1 LLTLLYHPSAP
12 NPSLILTIVMTG
24 ITSNIE
30 IENATKRLLDPT
42 AVEFDVGLLD
52 SVVSTAYDPA
62 NPHRAAANK
71 TLMALQEFPDLWTR
85 ADAILERSEN
95 AHARFFGL
103 QVLDDAI
110 KTRWKILPADQREG
124 IKNYVVS
131 KIIAISSNESTMKSE
146 RVFIA
151 KLNLTLVEILKHEWP
166 HNWPTFISD
175 LVGSSKTSEILC
187 ENNMQILKLLSE
199 EVFDFSRDQMVT
211 TKVKRM
217 KESLNGEFSSIY
229 HLCEFI
235 LEHSQRP
242 SLLRVTL
249 QTLQRFLTW
258 IPLGFIFQTQ
268 LIDILLNKFFP
279 EPMFRTP
286 ALECLTEIG
295 NLTDLEPQYDPLFQK
310 LFAGF
315 LARLG
320 EVLSPDTDI
329 APAYENG
336 SEDDCIFIQRLALFL
351 SGFVKAHLRVLEK
364 PESLACLL
372 QGLFYLVRVSE
383 VPDTE
388 IFRIG
393 LDAWHML
400 AQDLYLGEHKYS
412 HSSNDSSGALNL
424 GTNGSNTGG
433 AVSRKYMFAPVLT
446 GVRQVMISRMAKPEE
461 VLIVEDENG
470 DIVRETTKD
479 TDVIAQYKTM
489 RESLV
494 FLTHLNCD
502 DTESIMLAK
511 LTEQVDGSS
520 WSWNNLNTLCW
531 AIGSI
536 SGAMSENEEKRFLV
550 TVIKDLLGLCE
561 QKRGKDNKAVVASNI
576 MYVVG
581 QYPRFLKAHWKF
593 LKTVVNKLFEFMHE
607 SHPGVQDMACDTF
620 LKIANKCKRKFVTL
634 QADEPSPFICEL
646 VDSLPNII
654 SDLEPHQ
661 VQAFYEAVGCML
673 SDRGPSVTIDRAG
686 LLSKLMDLPNRTW
699 RAIMDQANKNVES
712 IIEPNTI
719 KEIIKILKCN
729 NRVCH
734 AVGPLFTNQLQ
745 TFFLDMLN
753 VYKVYSERISAAI
766 TQQGAI
772 ATQMSLI
779 RTMRSAKKEVLR
791 LLITFID
798 KSGPPEADPR
808 AVAQGFIPPVLDPIL
823 GDYQRNIAGARDPE
837 VLSLFATVVEKLKSH
852 VVSDVPRIMEAVF
865 ECTLQMITT
874 NFEDFPEHRIRF
886 FQFLRAVNSHTFVAL
901 FSIPPSHQKLV
912 VDSVVW
918 AMKHTERN
926 ISETGLDIL
935 HELLLNVGR
944 TPNVAQNF
952 YQQFLL
958 PLIQDV
964 FAVMTD
970 RLHKSGFKMHATLA
984 RHMFHLVQMNQ
995 VTVPLFD
1002 TTAYPSG
1009 QTNVDFLNKHVSNL
1023 LITSFPNL
1031 NAKQVQLF
1039 IDGMFDVKMDLPTFK
1054 IHLRDF
1060 LIQLKEFSTE
1070 DNSGLFHEEKED
1082 EELLKK
1088 QQYDIQ
1094 RHSVPGLLKPSEII
1108 DDDL

>member
-1 LLTLLYHPSAP
+1 
-12 NPSLILTIVMTG
+12 MTD
-24 ITSNIE
+24 SIE
-30 IENATKRLLDPT
+30 IAAQRLLDPT
-42 AVEFDVGLLD
+42 VGEFDVALLD
-52 SVVSTAYDPA
+52 NVVATAYDPV
-62 NPHRAAANK
+62 NPSRAAANK
-71 TLMALQEFPDLWTR
+71 ALMTLQESPDLWTK
-85 ADAILERSEN
+85 ADAILERAQNPQS
-95 AHARFFGL
+95 RFFGL
-103 QVLDDAI
+103 QILDDAI
-110 KTRWKILPADQREG
+110 RTRWKILPPEQREG
-124 IKNYVVS
+124 IKNYVVG
-131 KIIAISSNESTMKSE
+131 KVISMSSDEATMLRE
-146 RVFIA
+146 RVFIG
-151 KLNLTLVEILKHEWP
+151 KLNLTLVEILKQEWP
-166 HNWPTFISD
+166 HNWPTFIPD

-211 TKVKRM
+211 EKVKRM
-217 KESLNGEFSSIY
+217 KESLNGEFASIY

-235 LEHSQRP
+235 MERSQRP

-268 LIDILLNKFFP
+268 LIDVLLNKFFP
-279 EPMFRTP
+279 EPIFRND

-295 NLTDLEPQYDPLFQK
+295 SLTDLEPQYDPLFRK

-315 LARLG
+315 LARIG
-320 EVLSPDTDI
+320 EIFSPETDL
-329 APAYENG
+329 APAFENG
-336 SEDDCIFIQRLALFL
+336 TEEDCIFIQRLALFL
-351 SGFVKAHLRVLEK
+351 SGFFRAHLKAMEVQ
-364 PESLACLL
+364 ESQQSLL
-372 QGLFYLVRVSE
+372 TGLFYLVRVSE

-388 IFRIG
+388 IFRIC
-393 LDAWHML
+393 LETWHML
-400 AQDLYLGEHKYS
+400 AQDLYQDEHKFHQAS
-412 HSSNDSSGALNL
+412 NSMGGGNDSVLCL
-424 GTNGSNTGG
+424 GSNGNSNVG
-433 AVSRKYMFAPVLT
+433 ASRKYMYGPVLT
-446 GVRQVMISRMAKPEE
+446 GVRQVMIANMAKPEE

-489 RESLV
+489 RETLV
-494 FLTHLNCD
+494 YLTHLNCD

-511 LTEQVDGSS
+511 LTEQVDGTA

-536 SGAMSENEEKRFLV
+536 SGAMSEDEEKRFLV

-561 QKRGKDNKAVVASNI
+561 QKRGKDNKAVIASNI

-620 LKIANKCKRKFVTL
+620 LKIAMKCKRKFVTL
-634 QADEPSPFICEL
+634 QTDETAPFICEL
-646 VDSLPNII
+646 VDSLPSII

-673 SDRGPSVTIDRAG
+673 SDKGPAVTIDRPAV
-686 LLSKLMDLPNRTW
+686 LAKLMDMPNRTW
-699 RAIMDQANKNVES
+699 RIIMDQANKNVES
-712 IIEPNTI
+712 LVEPNTI

-729 NRVCH
+729 NRVCST
-734 AVGPLFTNQLQ
+734 VGPLFTNQLE

-753 VYKVYSERISAAI
+753 VYKVYSERISAAVA
-766 TQQGAI
+766 QQGAI
-772 ATQMSLI
+772 ATQMSLV

-798 KSGPPEADPR
+798 KSGPPEAEPR

-837 VLSLFATVVEKLKSH
+837 VLTLFATVVEKLKSH
-852 VVSDVPRIMEAVF
+852 VVNDVPRIMEAVF

-874 NFEDFPEHRIRF
+874 NFEDYPEHRIRF
-886 FQFLRAVNSHTFVAL
+886 FEFLRAINLHCFPAL
-901 FSIPPSHQKLV
+901 FNIPPEHQKLV

-926 ISETGLDIL
+926 ISDTGLEIL

-944 TPNVAQNF
+944 TPNVAQGF

-958 PLIQDV
+958 ALIQDV

-970 RLHKSGFKMHATLA
+970 RLHKSGFKMHATLL

-1002 TTAYPSG
+1002 PSNAPPG
-1009 QTNVDFLNKHVSNL
+1009 QTNPAFLREHVSNL

-1031 NAKQVQLF
+1031 TKTQVLKF
-1039 IDGMFDVKMDLPTFK
+1039 VDGMFDLKMDLPTFK
-1054 IHLRDF
+1054 MHLRDF
-1060 LIQLKEFSTE
+1060 LIELKEFSVE
-1070 DNSGLFHEEKED
+1070 DNSGLYAEEAEEEKRKQ
-1082 EELLKK
+1082 EEA
-1088 QQYDIQ
+1088 IRAQ
-1094 RHSVPGLLKPSEII
+1094 RSAVPGLLKPSEI
-1108 DDDL
+1108 DSDL

>member
-1 LLTLLYHPSAP
+1 MESA
-12 NPSLILTIVMTG
+12 
-24 ITSNIE
+24 
-30 IENATKRLLDPT
+30 AQRLLDPN
-42 AVEFDVGLLD
+42 VEFDINLLD
-52 SVVSTAYDPA
+52 NVITTAYDPIH
-62 NPHRAAANK
+62 PQRAAANK
-71 TLMALQEFPDLWTR
+71 ALMTLQQSPDLWTK
-85 ADAILERSEN
+85 ADAILERSSN
-95 AHARFFGL
+95 PQARFFGL
-103 QVLDDAI
+103 QILDDAI
-110 KTRWKILPADQREG
+110 KTRWKILPAEQREG
-124 IKNYVVS
+124 IKNYVVN
-131 KIIAISSNESTMKSE
+131 KIITISSNETSMHSE
-146 RVFIA
+146 RVLIS
-151 KLNLTLVEILKHEWP
+151 KLNLTLVEILKQEWP
-166 HNWPTFISD
+166 QNWPTFISD

-211 TKVKRM
+211 EKVKRM
-217 KESLNGEFSSIY
+217 KESLNGEFASIY

-235 LEHSQRP
+235 LEHSQKP

-268 LIDILLNKFFP
+268 LIDVLLNKFFP
-279 EPMFRTP
+279 EPMFRNN

-295 NLTDLEPQYDPLFQK
+295 NLSELGSDYDVLFQK

-315 LARLG
+315 LVRLG
-320 EVLSPDTDI
+320 EIFSPDTDI
-329 APAYENG
+329 APAFENG
-336 SEDDCIFIQRLALFL
+336 SEEDCLFIQRLALFL
-351 SGFVKAHLRVLEK
+351 SGFVKAHLQVLEK
-364 PESLACLL
+364 PESQQSLI
-372 QGLFYLVRVSE
+372 QGLFYLVRVSN
-383 VPDTE
+383 VPDTD
-388 IFRIG
+388 IFRIC
-393 LDAWHML
+393 LEAWHML
-400 AQDLYLGEHKYS
+400 AQDLYLADHKAS
-412 HSSNDSSGALNL
+412 SGVSLMGQNQVLNLSSNGDLSKDAQNS
-424 GTNGSNTGG
+424 
-433 AVSRKYMFAPVLT
+433 SRKYMYGPVLS
-446 GVRQVMISRMAKPEE
+446 GVRQVMIANMAKPEE

-489 RESLV
+489 RECLV
-494 FLTHLNCD
+494 FLTNLNCS
-502 DTESIMLAK
+502 DTESIMLSK
-511 LTEQVDGSS
+511 LTEQVDGSR

-536 SGAMSENEEKRFLV
+536 SGAMSEDEEKRFLV

-620 LKIANKCKRKFVTL
+620 LKISNKCKRKFVTL

-646 VDSLPNII
+646 VDSLPSII

-673 SDRGPSVTIDRAG
+673 SDKGPAVSIDRTQ
-686 LLSKLMDLPNRTW
+686 LLGKLMDMPNRTW
-699 RAIMDQANKNVES
+699 KVIMDQANKNVDS
-712 IIEPNTI
+712 LIAPNTI

-729 NRVCH
+729 NRVCQ

-745 TFFLDMLN
+745 LFFVDMLN
-753 VYKVYSERISAAI
+753 VYKVYSERISSAVQ
-766 TQQGAI
+766 QQGAI

-837 VLSLFATVVEKLKSH
+837 VLALFATVVQKLKAN
-852 VVSDVPRIMEAVF
+852 VINDVPRIMESIF
-865 ECTLQMITT
+865 ECTLQMITA
-874 NFEDFPEHRIRF
+874 NFEDYPEHRIKF
-886 FQFLRAVNSHTFVAL
+886 FQFLQAVNTHCFPAL
-901 FSIPPSHQKLV
+901 FNIPPDHQKLV
-912 VDSVVW
+912 VDSIVW

-935 HELLLNVGR
+935 HELLQNVQR
-944 TPNVAQNF
+944 TPNVAQGF
-952 YQQFLL
+952 YRQFLL

-970 RLHKSGFKMHATLA
+970 RLHKSGFKMHATLL
-984 RHMFHLVQMNQ
+984 REMFHLVQMNQ
-995 VTVPLFD
+995 VTVPLYD
-1002 TTAYPSG
+1002 PNNVPATAAG
-1009 QTNVDFLNKHVSNL
+1009 QTNATFLREHISHL

-1031 NAKQVQLF
+1031 TRSQVSHF
-1039 IDGMFDVKMDLPTFK
+1039 VDGMFDLKMDLPTFK
-1054 IHLRDF
+1054 THLRDF
-1060 LIQLKEFSTE
+1060 LIQLKEFSVE
-1070 DNSGLFHEEKED
+1070 DNTGLYQEENEMKKSKE
-1082 EELLKK
+1082 EQEAFQKRVA
-1088 QQYDIQ
+1088 I
-1094 RHSVPGLLKPSEII
+1094 PGMLKPSEI

>member
-1 LLTLLYHPSAP
+1 MSMNSGMESMDVIAQRLMDP
-12 NPSLILTIVMTG
+12 NV
-24 ITSNIE
+24 
-30 IENATKRLLDPT
+30 A
-42 AVEFDVGLLD
+42 EFDVGTLD
-52 SVVSTAYDPA
+52 KMVATAFDPVS
-62 NPHRAAANK
+62 PHRDAANK
-71 TLMALQEFPDLWTR
+71 ALMSLQESAEMWTK
-85 ADAILERSEN
+85 ADAILERSQN
-95 AHARFFGL
+95 PHCRFFGL
-103 QVLDDAI
+103 QILDDAI
-110 KTRWKILPADQREG
+110 KTRWKILPAEQREG
-124 IKNYVVS
+124 IKNYIVGKV
-131 KIIAISSNESTMKSE
+131 IAMSSDENIMKAE
-146 RVFIA
+146 RVFIS
-151 KLNLTLVEILKHEWP
+151 KLNLTLVEILKQEWP

-211 TKVKRM
+211 EKVKRM

-229 HLCEFI
+229 QLCEFI
-235 LEHSQRP
+235 LKHSQRP

-258 IPLGFIFQTQ
+258 IPLGFIFQTP
-268 LIDILLNKFFP
+268 LIDVLLNKFFP
-279 EPMFRTP
+279 VPTFRND
-286 ALECLTEIG
+286 ALDCLTEIG
-295 NLTDLEPQYDPLFQK
+295 NLSDLDPQYDALFQK
-310 LFAGF
+310 LFSGF
-315 LARLG
+315 LVRLN
-320 EVLSPDTDI
+320 EVFTSDTNL

-351 SGFVKAHLRVLEK
+351 SGFFKSHLSVMEK
-364 PESLACLL
+364 PETQQALL

-388 IFRIG
+388 IFRIC
-393 LDAWHML
+393 LEAWYML
-400 AQDLYLGEHKYS
+400 AQDLYKSENKHA
-412 HSSNDSSGALNL
+412 SNPILNL
-424 GTNGSNTGG
+424 GKISNGNANGNN
-433 AVSRKYMFAPVLT
+433 RKFMYSSILS
-446 GVRQVMISRMAKPEE
+446 GVRQVMIAKMAKPEE

-489 RESLV
+489 RETLV
-494 FLTHLNCD
+494 FLSHLNYE

-511 LTEQVDGSS
+511 LTEQVDGSN

-536 SGAMSENEEKRFLV
+536 SGAMSEEEEKRFLV
-550 TVIKDLLGLCE
+550 TVIKDLLGMCE
-561 QKRGKDNKAVVASNI
+561 HKRGKDNKAVVASNI

-607 SHPGVQDMACDTF
+607 VHPGVQDMACDTF
-620 LKIANKCKRKFVTL
+620 LKISMKCKRKFVTL
-634 QADEPSPFICEL
+634 QPDEHSPFLCEL
-646 VDSLPNII
+646 VDKLPSTI

-673 SDRGPSVTIDRAG
+673 SDKGPAVTIDRSD
-686 LLSKLMDLPNRTW
+686 LLKKLMDMPSRTW
-699 RAIMDQANKNVES
+699 KVIMDQARTNLES
-712 IIEPNTI
+712 LVAPDTI

-734 AVGPLFTNQLQ
+734 TVGPLFTNHLQ

-753 VYKVYSERISAAI
+753 VYKVYSERISAAVA
-766 TQQGAI
+766 QQGAI
-772 ATQMSLI
+772 ATQMSLV

-808 AVAQGFIPPVLDPIL
+808 VVAQGFIPPVLDPIL

-837 VLSLFATVVEKLKSH
+837 VLTLFSTVVEKLKSN
-852 VVSDVPRIMEAVF
+852 VVQDVPRIMEAIF
-865 ECTLQMITT
+865 ECTLQMITA

-886 FQFLRAVNSHTFVAL
+886 FQFLRAVNSHCFPAL
-901 FSIPPSHQKLV
+901 FNIPPEHQKLV

-926 ISETGLDIL
+926 ISETGLEIL

-944 TPNVAQNF
+944 TPNVAQGF

-964 FAVMTD
+964 FAVMSD
-970 RLHKSGFKMHATLA
+970 RLHKSGFKMHATLL

-1002 TTAYPSG
+1002 PNTAPMG
-1009 QTNVDFLNKHVSNL
+1009 QSNPAFLREHISNL

-1031 NAKQVQLF
+1031 TRSQVSQF
-1039 IDGMFDVKMDLPTFK
+1039 VEGVFDLKMDLPTFK
-1054 IHLRDF
+1054 THLRDF
-1060 LIQLKEFSTE
+1060 LIQLKEFSIE
-1070 DNSGLFHEEKED
+1070 DNSGLFQEETD
-1082 EELLKK
+1082 QAARQREEEVRS
-1088 QQYDIQ
+1088 Q
-1094 RHSVPGLLKPSEII
+1094 RSAVPGILKPSEI
-1108 DDDL
+1108 DNDL

>member
-1 LLTLLYHPSAP
+1 MESVAQ
-12 NPSLILTIVMTG
+12 
-24 ITSNIE
+24 
-30 IENATKRLLDPT
+30 RLMDP
-42 AVEFDVGLLD
+42 AVAEFDVTLLD
-52 SVVSTAYDPA
+52 QVVSAAYDPVS
-62 NPHRAAANK
+62 PHRAAANK
-71 TLMALQEFPDLWTR
+71 ALMQLQESPDLWTK
-85 ADAILERSEN
+85 ADAILERSQN
-95 AHARFFGL
+95 PSARFFGL
-103 QVLDDAI
+103 QSLDDAI
-110 KTRWKILPADQREG
+110 RTRWKILPPEQRDG
-124 IKNYVVS
+124 IKNYVVG
-131 KIIAISSNESTMKSE
+131 KVISMSSDEAVMARE
-146 RVFIA
+146 RVFIS
-151 KLNLTLVEILKHEWP
+151 KLNLTLVQILKQEWP

-175 LVGSSKTSEILC
+175 LVGSSKTSEVLC

-211 TKVKRM
+211 EKVKRM
-217 KESLNGEFSSIY
+217 KESLNGEFASIY

-235 LEHSQRP
+235 LEHSQRQ

-268 LIDILLNKFFP
+268 LIDVLLNKFFP
-279 EPMFRTP
+279 EPIFRND

-295 NLTDLEPQYDPLFQK
+295 NLNDLEPQYDPLFRK
-310 LFAGF
+310 LFSGF
-315 LARLG
+315 LVRLG
-320 EVLSPDTDI
+320 DIFSPETAL
-329 APAYENG
+329 APAFE
-336 SEDDCIFIQRLALFL
+336 SAKEEDTIFIQGLALFL
-351 SGFVKAHLRVLEK
+351 SGFLKAHLKVLET
-364 PESLACLL
+364 PESQQSLIT
-372 QGLFYLVRVSE
+372 GLYYLVRVSE

-388 IFRIG
+388 IFRIC
-393 LDAWHML
+393 LEAWHML
-400 AQDLYLGEHKYS
+400 AQDLYQAENKLSAS
-412 HSSNDSSGALNL
+412 HRSVLNL
-424 GTNGSNTGG
+424 GANGTADG
-433 AVSRKYMFAPVLT
+433 AESRKYMYGPVLT
-446 GVRQVMISRMAKPEE
+446 GVRQVMIANMAKPEE

-489 RESLV
+489 RETLV
-494 FLTHLNCD
+494 FLTHLHCD

-511 LTEQVDGSS
+511 LTQQVDGTE

-536 SGAMSENEEKRFLV
+536 SGAMSEDEEKRFLV

-561 QKRGKDNKAVVASNI
+561 QKRGKDNKAVIASNI

-620 LKIANKCKRKFVTL
+620 LKIAAKCKRKFVTL
-634 QADEPSPFICEL
+634 QADESIPFICEL
-646 VDSLPNII
+646 VDSLPSII
-654 SDLEPHQ
+654 SDLEAHQ
-661 VQAFYEAVGCML
+661 VQSFYEAVGCML
-673 SDRGPSVTIDRAG
+673 SDKGPAVTIDRPA
-686 LLSKLMDLPNRTW
+686 LLAKLMDMPNRTW
-699 RAIMDQANKNVES
+699 RIIMDQANKNMES
-712 IIEPNTI
+712 LVEPNTI
-719 KEIIKILKCN
+719 KEIIKILKSN

-766 TQQGAI
+766 AQQGPI
-772 ATQMSLI
+772 ATQMSLV

-798 KSGPPEADPR
+798 NSGPPEAEAR

-852 VVSDVPRIMEAVF
+852 VVNDVPRIMEAVF
-865 ECTLQMITT
+865 ECTLQMITA

-886 FQFLRAVNSHTFVAL
+886 FEFLRMINLHCFPAL
-901 FSIPPSHQKLV
+901 FNIPAEHQKLV

-926 ISETGLDIL
+926 IADTGLEIM

-944 TPNVAQNF
+944 TPNVAQGF

-958 PLIQDV
+958 SLIQDV
-964 FAVMTD
+964 FSVMTD
-970 RLHKSGFKMHATLA
+970 RLHKSGFKMHATLL

-1002 TTAYPSG
+1002 PATAPPG
-1009 QTNVDFLNKHVSNL
+1009 QSNPAFMRDHISNL

-1031 NAKQVQLF
+1031 TRGQVSKF
-1039 IDGMFDVKMDLPTFK
+1039 VDGAFDLKMDLPTFK
-1054 IHLRDF
+1054 THLRDF
-1060 LIQLKEFSTE
+1060 LVQLKEFSIE
-1070 DNSGLFHEEKED
+1070 DNSGLFSEETEWEAKKKED
-1082 EELLKK
+1082 ARQV
-1088 QQYDIQ
+1088 QQQ
-1094 RHSVPGLLKPSEII
+1094 SVPGMLKPSEIEEI
-1108 DDDL
+1108 DSDL